1 MTIKTIVTMVFALML
16 ASSPLFAKSLE
27 NGGRNLQFGVRLGP
41 ELMQVLTDA
50 DGDIYANSVGLGG
63 TASFDVLYNI
73 SQSFV
78 LHASVGVDFRDYFMF
93 VENEYGYECE
103 NVDGDCGYVGSYTEE
118 YVSTNMFFYL
128 EIPLMLQWK
137 TSAVFVEAGPVFDV
151 LLFSK
156 EKNANRPNADYYDD
170 KLFAVGVSAGV
181 GHVFS
186 SGLFIDFRVSFQFSD
201 LVEKTVS
208 VKDAGTYY
216 EMLKFQLGFGYW
228 F

>member
-41 ELMQVLTDA
+41 ELTQVLTDA

-73 SQSFV
+73 SQSFA

-118 YVSTNMFFYL
+118 YVSF
-128 EIPLMLQWK
+128 P
-137 TSAVFVEAGPVFDV
+137 
-151 LLFSK
+151 
-156 EKNANRPNADYYDD
+156 
-170 KLFAVGVSAGV
+170 
-181 GHVFS
+181 
-186 SGLFIDFRVSFQFSD
+186 
-201 LVEKTVS
+201 
-208 VKDAGTYY
+208 
-216 EMLKFQLGFGYW
+216 
-228 F
+228 